1 MRYVYLS
8 LMAVLLTTIIS
19 CKQNPAK
26 DEIPAFEKNTP
37 DLSNGMYTPEILWS
51 LGRMGDVHVSP
62 DKRKVL
68 LSITYYSINQN
79 KGNSDLYIYDLT
91 TNKLRQITN
100 TPYSEYSAVWRPDG
114 DKISFLCAKDGSMQ
128 VYEIDA
134 HGKDLTQVTE
144 EEGDISNF
152 AYAITLDKML
162 YTKEVKVLKTTAE
175 VYTDL
180 PKANAYLIDDLMYRH
195 WDAWEDENFS
205 HVFVAE
211 YNTRRGVISDG
222 IDIMQ
227 GEAFDTP
234 TKPNGGIEEIAI
246 SPDGKMI
253 AYTCKKLS
261 GKAYATSTNSEI
273 YLYNTENKQTKNI
286 SEGFLG
292 YDRAPVFSPDNKK
305 IAWVSMER
313 DGFESDKTRIMV
325 YEIDSKVTTN
335 YSEKFDQSAESLAWN
350 EASNTLFF
358 ISGTKATEQLY
369 KLTLTDKSIQQI
381 TVGDHNYVSFDLAGE
396 YLVGARQSM
405 LNPTDLIKVSIADG
419 GQEQITKV
427 NDDILSK
434 IRSAKI
440 EKRWIKSNDSAE
452 LLVWVVY
459 PPDFDPNKKY
469 PTLLYFQGGPQS
481 AVSQFYSY
489 RWNFQ
494 LMAANG
500 YIIVAP
506 NRRGL
511 PSFGQAW
518 NDQISKDYGGQNQK
532 DMFSAIDAM
541 SKEPYVDKDRLGAA
555 GASYGGFAI
564 FWMAGNH
571 QKRFKAFVAH
581 AGIFNFESMYG
592 ATEENFFVNWDMG
605 GPYWN
610 PEAKNSYSASPHL
623 FVKNWDTPILIIHG
637 SKDYRIPET
646 QAMNAFAA
654 AQLQNI
660 PSRLIVFPEENHWIL
675 KPQNGILWQ
684 REFYGW
690 FDKYLKK

>member
-1 MRYVYLS
+1 MRYIYVIFV
-8 LMAVLLTTIIS
+8 AFLLAGLVS

-26 DEIPAFEKNTP
+26 EGPEAFEPNTP
-37 DLSNGMYTPEILWS
+37 DLSSGLYTPEVLWS
-51 LGRMGDVHVSP
+51 LGRVGDVHVSP

-68 LSITYYSINQN
+68 LSITYYSISQN
-79 KGNSDLYIYDLT
+79 KGNSDLYIYDLI

-114 DKISFLCAKDGSMQ
+114 EKIGFLCAKDGSMQ

-134 HGKDLTQVTE
+134 HGKDLKQVTE
-144 EEGDISNF
+144 EDTDISNF
-152 AYAITLDKML
+152 TYAKTLDKL
-162 YTKEVKVLKTTAE
+162 VYTKEVKVLKTTAE

-180 PKANAYLIDDLMYRH
+180 PKANARLIDDMMYRH
-195 WDAWEDENFS
+195 WDNWEDELYS
-205 HVFVAE
+205 HVFVAT
-211 YNTRRGVISDG
+211 YNTRRGVIEKG
-222 IDIMQ
+222 IDLME
-227 GEAFDTP
+227 GEPFDSP
-234 TKPNGGIEEIAI
+234 LKPNGGIEEIAV
-246 SPDGKMI
+246 SPDGKLI

-261 GKAYATSTNSEI
+261 GKEYATSTNSEI
-273 YLYNTENKQTKNI
+273 YLYNTETKETKNI
-286 SEGFLG
+286 SKGFLG
-292 YDRAPVFSPDNKK
+292 YDKAPVFSPDNKK

-325 YEIDSKVTTN
+325 YDLASQSTTN
-335 YSEKFDQSAESLAWN
+335 YSDNFDQSAESLAWSD
-350 EASNTLFF
+350 ASDMIFF

-369 KLTLTDKSIQQI
+369 KLNLGNKNIQQI
-381 TVGDHNYVSFDLAGE
+381 TVGDHNYTAFDLAGE
-396 YLVGARQSM
+396 YIIGARQSM
-405 LNPTDLIKVSIADG
+405 LSPTDLFKVTIADG
-419 GQEQITKV
+419 AQDQITKV
-427 NDDILSK
+427 NDAILSK
-434 IRSAKI
+434 VKSAKI
-440 EKRWIKSNDSAE
+440 EKRWIKSTDSAE
-452 LLVWVVY
+452 MLVWVIY

-481 AVSQFYSY
+481 AVSQFFSY

-500 YIIVAP
+500 YIVVAP

-518 NDQISKDYGGQNQK
+518 NDQISKDYGGQNQL

-541 SKEPYVDKDRLGAA
+541 AKEPFVDKDRLGAT

-564 FWMAGNH
+564 YWMAGNH

-592 ATEENFFVNWDMG
+592 STEEMFFVNWDMG

-623 FVKNWDTPILIIHG
+623 FVKNWDTPILILHG

-660 PSRLIVFPEENHWIL
+660 PSRMVIFPEENHWIM
-675 KPQNGILWQ
+675 KPQNGILWH
-684 REFYGW
+684 REFYSW
-690 FDKYLKK
+690 FNKYLKN